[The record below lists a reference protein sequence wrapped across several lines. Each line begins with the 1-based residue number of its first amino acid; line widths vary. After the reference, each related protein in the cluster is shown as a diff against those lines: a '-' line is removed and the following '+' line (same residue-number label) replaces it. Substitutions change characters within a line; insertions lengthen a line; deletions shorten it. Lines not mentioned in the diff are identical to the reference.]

1 MLLLLLGVVVR
12 PDVWCAHRSM
22 CGGLVTVVVRMS
34 CGGVRSERAQNLS
47 FIPCFPIPGSRLSQL
62 SCPHNSCATKR
73 SCKHVYILRSIEAV
87 LARHP
92 SRALKGRN
100 NTISGNCG
108 MAVSA
113 GHLGFSET

>member
-1 MLLLLLGVVVR
+1 
-12 PDVWCAHRSM
+12 
-22 CGGLVTVVVRMS
+22 
-34 CGGVRSERAQNLS
+34 
-47 FIPCFPIPGSRLSQL
+47 
-62 SCPHNSCATKR
+62 
-73 SCKHVYILRSIEAV
+73 VYILRSIEAV